1 MNAPTIPNAF
11 GNPRTP
17 RIQRASRTAR
27 VLGSVLASCLV
38 VLMVAVAVP
47 VLQAHA
53 NSVTAGA
60 AKVPALSTSCPAPGT
75 ARAAYMPSMTL
86 GSHPSVVYIVN
97 EGTPG
102 HPTFGTLKRYDTV
115 TGNKVEIVKM
125 ANTAM
130 FSAQVSANGQW
141 LLFVSQTSNQV
152 KLQLIRMDGQDL
164 QTLYCGPGNPQENIL
179 SVQWS
184 TNSKYVVFLQLLQS
198 GTAINVLNMS
208 TGALQADLT
217 LPTGATFSPRT
228 WLDNTR
234 VYLTYEPT
242 DSPPTSVYL
251 LDTSKGANQNYHNLP
266 LVFDSSA
273 NPYCWDFDSSY
284 DALQLYTSACT
295 ATQSGGPGHVTYSGP
310 SSIAVHPA
318 TGGTGTT
325 IDFRSDLAF
334 TSVRAVTSNTLFY
347 LVGNTTGNTSQNGLW
362 KVGADGSNPILLAGN
377 SGNTD
382 AQLNQYSQFPW
393 SNVSRDGSQYVLAL
407 VHSNQSHT
415 TYTLEYGSLNG
426 GTPFVFAAIT
436 DVQLSVV
443 GWTTM

>member
-1 MNAPTIPNAF
+1 
-11 GNPRTP
+11 
-17 RIQRASRTAR
+17 
-27 VLGSVLASCLV
+27 
-38 VLMVAVAVP
+38 
-47 VLQAHA
+47 
-53 NSVTAGA
+53 
-60 AKVPALSTSCPAPGT
+60 
-75 ARAAYMPSMTL
+75 MTL

-97 EGTPG
+97 EGTLG

-125 ANTAM
+125 ANIAM

-179 SVQWS
+179 DPQWS
-184 TNSKYVVFLQLLQS
+184 TNQKLVVFLQLLQQN
-198 GTAINVLNMS
+198 GTVIYVLNMT
-208 TGALQADLT
+208 TGVLQADLSM
-217 LPTGATFSPRT
+217 PSGAVFAPRT

-273 NPYCWDFDSSY
+273 APYCWDFDSSY
-284 DALQLYTSACT
+284 DTIQLYTSTCT
-295 ATQSGGPGHVTYSGP
+295 IDQSGGIGNVHYHGP
-310 SSIAVHPA
+310 SSIAIHPA
-318 TGGTGTT
+318 TGGTSTT
-325 IDFRSDLAF
+325 IDFRQDLAF
-334 TSVRAVTSNTLFY
+334 TSVRAATSNILFY

-362 KVGADGSNPILLAGN
+362 KVGAAGSNPKLLAGN
-377 SGNTD
+377 PGNTD
-382 AQLNQYSQFPW
+382 AQLNQFSQFPW
-393 SNVSRDGSQYVLAL
+393 SNVSRDGTQYVLAL

>member
-1 MNAPTIPNAF
+1 MNAPTILNASD
-11 GNPRTP
+11 NPRTL
-17 RIQRASRTAR
+17 QTSRASRTTR
-27 VLGSVLASCLV
+27 VLGTVLASCLV
-38 VLMVAVAVP
+38 VVMAALAVP

-53 NSVTAGA
+53 NSA
-60 AKVPALSTSCPAPGT
+60 ATKKAQVPGLTTSCPAPGT

-86 GSHPSVVYIVN
+86 GSHPTVVYIVN
-97 EGTPG
+97 EGTEL

-115 TGNKVEIVKM
+115 TGTKVEIVKM
-125 ANTAM
+125 ANTFM

-141 LLFVSQTSNQV
+141 LLFVSQTAGQV

-184 TNSKYVVFLQLLQS
+184 TNAKYVVFLQLLQS
-198 GTAINVLNMS
+198 GTAVDVLNMS
-208 TGALQADLT
+208 TGTLQADLT
-217 LPTGATFSPRT
+217 LPSGATFTPRT

-310 SSIAVHPA
+310 SSIAIHPA

-325 IDFRSDLAF
+325 IVSRSDLAF

-347 LVGNTTGNTSQNGLW
+347 LVGDTTGSTSQNGLW
-362 KVGADGSNPILLAGN
+362 KVGTDGSNPTLLASN
-377 SGNTD
+377 PGNTA

-393 SNVSRDGSQYVLAL
+393 SNVSHAGSQYVLAL
-407 VHSNQSHT
+407 VQSNQSHT
-415 TYTLEYGSLNG
+415 TYTLEYGSLSG